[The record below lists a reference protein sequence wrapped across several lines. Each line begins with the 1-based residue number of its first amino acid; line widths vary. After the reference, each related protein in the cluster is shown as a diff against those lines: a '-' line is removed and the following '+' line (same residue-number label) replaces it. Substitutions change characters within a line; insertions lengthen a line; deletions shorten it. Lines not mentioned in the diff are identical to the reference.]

1 MCLASPMGAG
11 DYNVA
16 FVDQAGALIYQTI
29 TSGVPRV
36 GDHIDLPLL
45 RVAGTVDLVTW
56 QVTDSDVSS
65 RAFVRL
71 KPHA

>member
-1 MCLASPMGAG
+1 MASVMGAG

-16 FVDQAGALIYQTI
+16 FVDQINRLIYETI

-36 GDHIDLPLL
+36 GDHIDLPQQQI
-45 RVAGTVDLVTW
+45 AGEVDLVTW
-56 QVTDSDVSS
+56 RITGSDASS
-65 RAFVRL
+65 CAYVRI

>member
-1 MCLASPMGAG
+1 MASVMGAG

-16 FVDQAGALIYQTI
+16 FVDQINRLVYQTV

-36 GDHIDLPLL
+36 GDHIDLPQQQI
-45 RVAGTVDLVTW
+45 AGEVDLVTW
-56 QVTDSDVSS
+56 RITGSDASS
-65 RAFVRL
+65 CAYVRI